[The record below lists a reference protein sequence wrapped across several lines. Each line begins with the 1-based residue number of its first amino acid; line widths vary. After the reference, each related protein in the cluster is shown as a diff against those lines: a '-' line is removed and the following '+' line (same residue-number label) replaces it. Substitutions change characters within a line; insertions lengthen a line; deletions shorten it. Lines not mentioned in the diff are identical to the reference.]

1 MVTAAIPTF
10 LYFDLY
16 VSTLFTQD
24 TTFISKELYWQQM
37 LLTSMHEVN
46 RIGEL
51 KGELNPKIKFVLFE
65 RTLKITE

>member
-1 MVTAAIPTF
+1 MVTAATPTF
-10 LYFDLY
+10 LYFDLN

-37 LLTSMHEVN
+37 LLTIMHEVN